1 MQLSCINICQIIKS
15 NLQFDSE
22 LIQLIPLLVE
32 EWFWWVENTN
42 SGIEFE

>member
-1 MQLSCINICQIIKS
+1 MQLSCINNCQIIKS

-32 EWFWWVENTN
+32 EWFWLVENTH
-42 SGIEFE
+42 SSLEFE